1 MSHLTPLGSSCSSSH
16 LYPSCKVFIG
26 LSMSHRC
33 VKHCFDQVVLHS
45 LVISDFAFDKE
56 SWRKKL
62 NQQMEEKNCKKTI
75 NSEYIN

>member
-1 MSHLTPLGSSCSSSH
+1 
-16 LYPSCKVFIG
+16 
-26 LSMSHRC
+26 MSHRC